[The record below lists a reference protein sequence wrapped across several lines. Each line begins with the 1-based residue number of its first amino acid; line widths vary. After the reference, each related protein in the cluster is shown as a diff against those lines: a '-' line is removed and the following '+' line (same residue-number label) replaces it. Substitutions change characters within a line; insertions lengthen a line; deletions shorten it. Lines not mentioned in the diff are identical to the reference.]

1 MDRKRKRYRRNRFGL
16 FVFSLPVILL
26 AGILL
31 CLNPDWWYL
40 MTAGLGRDEVSM
52 ERTTIPLVSLSV
64 EELQDMENVTL
75 DQSMLLIN
83 TEYMLSEDFVAET
96 GEYKHS
102 GVNMNVC
109 ILNAYGELSAA
120 VLENT
125 GDKLYVSSGIRD
137 RAKQQQLYEEDP
149 ETAMIP
155 GASEHET
162 GLCMDVYV
170 AGFAGDG
177 FLKAEAGQ
185 FVNSRCHEYGFIIR
199 YPSYGEDIT
208 GIRFEPWHIR
218 YVGQPHADVIYNNRL
233 TLEEYILGL
242 KEGVCYETERY
253 FVIRQKA
260 EDGCL
265 QLPTECESYIISPD
279 NTGCY
284 IVTGK
289 KEVSKIWLIETIS
302 DIEQGQSLFLSPG

>member
-1 MDRKRKRYRRNRFGL
+1 MSKQKRKKRIGL
-16 FVFSLPVILL
+16 FAISLPVILL

-31 CLNPDWWYL
+31 CLNSDRWYL
-40 MTAGLGRDEVSM
+40 LTAGLFRTEVSM

-64 EELQDMENVTL
+64 EELQERENVTF

-83 TEYMLSEDFVAET
+83 TEYMLSEDFAAET
-96 GEYKHS
+96 GEYKDS
-102 GVNMNVC
+102 GVDMNVC
-109 ILNAYGELSAA
+109 ILEAYGALSAA
-120 VLENT
+120 VQEKT

-137 RAKQQQLYEEDP
+137 REKQQLLYEEDP
-149 ETAMIP
+149 ETATVP

-170 AGFAGDG
+170 AYFAGDG
-177 FLKAEAGQ
+177 FLKSAAGQ
-185 FVNSRCHEYGFIIR
+185 FVNSHCHEYGFIIR
-199 YPSYGEDIT
+199 YPNYGEKST

-218 YVGQPHADVIYNNRL
+218 YVGQPHADVIYNNKM

-253 FVIRQKA
+253 FIIRQKS

-265 QLPTECESYIISPD
+265 RVPTGCESYVISPD

-289 KEVSKIWLIETIS
+289 KEIAKIRYVTGVGEINFGT
-302 DIEQGQSLFLSPG
+302 P

>member
-1 MDRKRKRYRRNRFGL
+1 MSRRRKKNKYGL
-16 FVFSLPVILL
+16 FAIFLPVILV

-31 CLNPDWWYL
+31 CLRPDWWYML
-40 MTAGLGRDEVSM
+40 TAGSDRKEVSI
-52 ERTTIPLVSLSV
+52 ESTTIPLAELSV
-64 EELQDMENVTL
+64 EDLLEMENVTF

-83 TEYMLSEDFVAET
+83 TEHMLSEEFVAET
-96 GEYKHS
+96 GEYKQS

-109 ILNAYGELSAA
+109 ILDAYGELSAA
-120 VLENT
+120 VLKKT

-137 RAKQQQLYEEDP
+137 RAKQQILYEEDP
-149 ETAMIP
+149 ETATVP

-185 FVNSRCHEYGFIIR
+185 FVNSKCHEYGFIIR
-199 YPSYGEDIT
+199 YPSYGEKIT

-218 YVGQPHADVIYNNRL
+218 YVGQPHADIIYNNRL
-233 TLEEYILGL
+233 TLEEYILGF
-242 KEGVCYETERY
+242 KEGICYETDRY
-253 FVIRQKA
+253 FIIRQRIEEGVLKVP
-260 EDGCL
+260 DG
-265 QLPTECESYIISPD
+265 CESYVISPD

-284 IVTGK
+284 FVTGRK
-289 KEVSKIWLIETIS
+289 KVSQIRNIVSTREITL
-302 DIEQGQSLFLSPG
+302 DQPPF

>member
-1 MDRKRKRYRRNRFGL
+1 MSKRKRKNRYGL
-16 FVFSLPVILL
+16 LAFSLPVILL

-40 MTAGLGRDEVSM
+40 LTAGSGRTEVSM
-52 ERTTIPLVSLSV
+52 ERTTIPLVKLSV
-64 EELQDMENVTL
+64 EELQEMENVTFN
-75 DQSMLLIN
+75 QSMLLIN
-83 TEYMLSEDFVAET
+83 TEYMLSEDYVAET
-96 GEYKHS
+96 GEYKDS
-102 GVNMNVC
+102 GVDMNVC
-109 ILNAYGELSAA
+109 ILDAYGELSAA
-120 VLENT
+120 VLETT

-137 RAKQQQLYEEDP
+137 RAKQQLLYEEDP
-149 ETAMIP
+149 ETATLP

-170 AGFAGDG
+170 TYFAGDG
-177 FLKAEAGQ
+177 FLKSEAGR
-185 FVNSRCHEYGFIIR
+185 FVNSHCHEYGFIIR
-199 YPSYGEDIT
+199 YPSYGEEIT

-218 YVGQPHADVIYNNRL
+218 YVGQPHADVIYNNKL

-265 QLPTECESYIISPD
+265 RVPTACESYVISQD

-284 IVTGK
+284 IVAGK
-289 KEVSKIWLIETIS
+289 KEVSKIRDFETSRGI
-302 DIEQGQSLFLSPG
+302 DFGHPFYLSHG

>member
-1 MDRKRKRYRRNRFGL
+1 MSKRRKKNRVRL
-16 FVFSLPVILL
+16 FAISLPVILL

-31 CLNPDWWYL
+31 YLRPDWWYL
-40 MTAGLGRDEVSM
+40 LTAGSGREEVSM
-52 ERTTIPLVSLSV
+52 ESTTIPLVTLSL
-64 EELQDMENVTL
+64 EELQEKENVTF

-83 TEYMLSEDFVAET
+83 TEHLLSEEFVAET

-109 ILNAYGELSAA
+109 ILDAYGELSAA
-120 VLENT
+120 VLEKT
-125 GDKLYVSSGIRD
+125 GDKLYISSGIRD
-137 RAKQQQLYEEDP
+137 RAKQQILYEEDP
-149 ETAMIP
+149 ETATVP

-185 FVNSRCHEYGFIIR
+185 FVNSHCHEYGFIIR

-218 YVGQPHADVIYNNRL
+218 YVGQPHADVIYNNKL

-242 KEGVCYETERY
+242 NEGICYETERY
-253 FVIRQKA
+253 FVIRQRSK
-260 EDGCL
+260 DGML
-265 QLPTECESYIISPD
+265 LVPTGCESYIISPD

-284 IVTGK
+284 IVTGT
-289 KEVSKIWLIETIS
+289 KEVSQIWYIETIS
-302 DIEQGQSLFLSPG
+302 DIEQGRSPLLSPG